1 MVDIALLRKDPQ
13 GINELL
19 KKKEPSVDI
28 QGIIV
33 LDTQARELRADVESL
48 RKERN
53 DLASKGAQGISDE
66 IRARSVQ
73 ITKGLKDKELAL
85 TEIEAKLQNALLH
98 VPNIPMPGL
107 PEGGKENN
115 FAVRTI
121 GTKPEFSY
129 KFLNHVELN
138 QKLGWFDFEAGTQ
151 IAGAQFPCYRGDGV
165 KVMYALTRLM
175 LRNNAQHGFEPVIP
189 PTFVNRR
196 SLVNASSL
204 PKFEGDFYQI
214 EADGLYP
221 IPTAEV
227 PLTNLY
233 AGKTFEKEQLPVR
246 MTAWT
251 SCFRREAGGYGSLER
266 GLIRFHQFEKVE
278 LYSIVDQ
285 TESEAELERMVECAE
300 KMLKMLGL
308 HYQVSL
314 LAGQDCSYASAKTYD
329 IEVWLPGQNRFYE
342 VSSCSNCTDFQSRR
356 AEIKYRPEKN
366 AKPMLAHTLNASSLA
381 LPRLMVALME
391 CYQQPDGSVRLPQVL
406 VDEMN
411 TLW

>member
-1 MVDIALLRKDPQ
+1 MVDIALLRRDPQ
-13 GINELL
+13 GISQLL

-28 QGIIV
+28 EGIIV

-53 DLASKGAQGISDE
+53 DLASKGAQGISDAA
-66 IRARSVQ
+66 RARS
-73 ITKGLKDKELAL
+73 IEISKGLKDKEVAL
-85 TEIEAKLQNALLH
+85 SEIEAKLQDALLH
-98 VPNIPMPGL
+98 VPNIPLPGL
-107 PEGGKENN
+107 PEGGKESNL
-115 FAVRTI
+115 AVRTI

-151 IAGAQFPCYRGDGV
+151 MTGAQFPCYRGDGV
-165 KVMYALTRLM
+165 KVMYALTRIM

-189 PTFVNRR
+189 PTLVNRR

-227 PLTNLY
+227 PLTNLH
-233 AGKTFEKEQLPVR
+233 AGKTFEKEQLPIR

-266 GLIRFHQFEKVE
+266 GLIRIHQFEKVE
-278 LYSIVDQ
+278 LYSIVEQ

-300 KMLKMLGL
+300 KLLKMLGL

-342 VSSCSNCTDFQSRR
+342 VSSSSNCTDFQSRR
-356 AEIKYRPEKN
+356 AEIKYRPEKG

-391 CYQQPDGSVRLPQVL
+391 CYQQPDGSVKLPQIL

-411 TLW
+411 ALW

>member
-13 GINELL
+13 GIGALL
-19 KKKEPSVDI
+19 KKKEPSTDI
-28 QGIIV
+28 PSIIA

-53 DLASKGAQGISDE
+53 DLASKGAQGISDAA
-66 IRARSVQ
+66 RARS
-73 ITKGLKDKELAL
+73 IEISKLLKDKEISL
-85 TEIEAKLQNALLH
+85 TEIEGKLQDLLLR
-98 VPNIPMPGL
+98 VPNIPLPGL
-107 PEGGKENN
+107 PDGGKESNL
-115 FAVRTI
+115 AVRTI

-151 IAGAQFPCYRGDGV
+151 MTGAQFPCYRGDGV
-165 KVMYALTRLM
+165 KVMYALTRIM

-189 PTFVNRR
+189 PTLVNRR

-227 PLTNLY
+227 PLTNLH
-233 AGKTFEKEQLPVR
+233 AGKTFEKEQLPIR

-266 GLIRFHQFEKVE
+266 GLIRIHQFEKVE
-278 LYSIVDQ
+278 LYSIVEQ

-300 KMLKMLGL
+300 KLLKMLGL

-342 VSSCSNCTDFQSRR
+342 VSSSSNCTDFQSRR
-356 AEIKYRPEKN
+356 AEIKYRPEKG

-391 CYQQPDGSVRLPQVL
+391 CYQQSDGSVKLPQVL

-411 TLW
+411 ALW

>member
-13 GINELL
+13 GIGALL
-19 KKKEPSVDI
+19 KKKEPSTDI
-28 QGIIV
+28 PSIIA

-53 DLASKGAQGISDE
+53 DLASKGAQGISDAA
-66 IRARSVQ
+66 RARS
-73 ITKGLKDKELAL
+73 IEISKLLKDKEISL
-85 TEIEAKLQNALLH
+85 TEIEGKLQDLLLR
-98 VPNIPMPGL
+98 VPNIPLPGL
-107 PEGGKENN
+107 PDGGKESNL
-115 FAVRTI
+115 AVRTI

-151 IAGAQFPCYRGDGV
+151 MTGAQFPCYRGDGV
-165 KVMYALTRLM
+165 KVMYALTRIM

-189 PTFVNRR
+189 PTLVNRR

-227 PLTNLY
+227 PLTNLH
-233 AGKTFEKEQLPVR
+233 AGKTFEKEQLPIR

-266 GLIRFHQFEKVE
+266 GLIRIHQFEKVE
-278 LYSIVDQ
+278 LYSIVEQ

-300 KMLKMLGL
+300 KLLKMLGL

-342 VSSCSNCTDFQSRR
+342 VSSSSNCTDFQSRR
-356 AEIKYRPEKN
+356 AEIKYRPEKG

-391 CYQQPDGSVRLPQVL
+391 CYQQPDGSVKLPQIL

-411 TLW
+411 ALW